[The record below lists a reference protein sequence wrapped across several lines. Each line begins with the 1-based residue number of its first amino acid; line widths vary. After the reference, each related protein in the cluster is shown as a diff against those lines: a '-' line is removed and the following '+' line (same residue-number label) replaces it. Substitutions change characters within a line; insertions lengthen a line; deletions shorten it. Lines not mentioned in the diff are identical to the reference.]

1 MKTLT
6 LLLASLSL
14 LAILMT
20 GASAA
25 IANSLP
31 EIGSVVIVLYSHD
44 EIVMAADSRVVNEQ
58 TGQYRGDYCKIVTP
72 GAGFIYGATGITET
86 AGAFDA
92 AGLVRRLFREEGRNS
107 EEGFIQGIAMKWAN
121 AMEQN
126 LARLPANRLRQ
137 SAGEGRGAGALNCA
151 MFAGVEPSGELAL
164 ARARLFYRGV
174 SGGGIP
180 RVAAEITPIPLDKP
194 GINIAGCGDVD
205 VLKSIVPPRTAW
217 AKSEVER
224 WQRFTGDAKAK
235 IAIRLVQL
243 TIDRERPRQFGS
255 QEIVPVGGQIDA
267 AEIVPERPVRW
278 IQRKA
283 NCPAE

>member
-1 MKTLT
+1 LKILI
-6 LLLASLSL
+6 LLPASLS
-14 LAILMT
+14 AILMT
-20 GASAA
+20 VASAA

-31 EIGSVVIVLYSHD
+31 EVGSVVIVLYSRD

-58 TGQYRGDYCKIVTP
+58 TGQYRDDYCKIITP
-72 GAGFIYGATGITET
+72 GDEFIYGATGITET
-86 AGAFDA
+86 AGAFNA
-92 AGLVRRLFREEGRNS
+92 AGLIRRLFREEGRHR
-107 EEGFIQGIAMKWAN
+107 EDGFVQGMARKWTH

-126 LARLPANRLRQ
+126 LAKLPSNRLRQ

-151 MFAGVEPSGELAL
+151 MFVGVETSGELAL

-174 SGGGIP
+174 SAGGIP

-205 VLKSIVPPRTAW
+205 VLESIVPPRTAW

-224 WQRFTGDAKAK
+224 WQHFTGDAKAS

-243 TIDRERPRQFGS
+243 TIDHERPRRFGF
-255 QEIVPVGGQIDA
+255 QEIVPVGGEIDA
-267 AEIVPERPVRW
+267 AEIVRERPVKW